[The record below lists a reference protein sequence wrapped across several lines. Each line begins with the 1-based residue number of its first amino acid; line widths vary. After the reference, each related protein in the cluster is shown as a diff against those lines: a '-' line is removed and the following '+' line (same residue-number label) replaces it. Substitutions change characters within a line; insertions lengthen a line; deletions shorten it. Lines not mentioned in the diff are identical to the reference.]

1 MLAGNV
7 FKSTAVRLAIIYIAL
22 FAIAYLVANIAAYQM
37 AVRFLDD
44 RLNANVMERYREIA
58 SAYEARGLGGAAQMI
73 ESHGPAIRGQETMYT
88 LRGPAGELVAGNAEL
103 ADVPA
108 GFSLLR
114 PEDQHAS
121 TSHYKL
127 FRGPLGEND
136 LTVGISYRDTDELAR
151 IVLISFGWATAIILA
166 VGMTGAAILAYRT
179 RKRIF
184 VLSRTAHE
192 IGHGELSRRL
202 PVSSRMDEIDVLSS
216 EVNVALARLEA
227 SVTALKQVTT
237 DIAHDLKTPIG
248 RTFLVL
254 DDALQAETIEDV
266 KNAVEVALGELTAI
280 ADTFDALLRIAQIES
295 RSRTAHFGLIHLDAL
310 VHEIFEIYEVIA
322 SDEGYI
328 LKLGETDTNCQIGG
342 DPDLIRQMLANLLA
356 NAMRHTPVGSTITMD
371 VARRAD
377 LICLT
382 VSDNGPGIPEDER
395 VRVFDRF
402 YRLEKS
408 RTTAGSGLGLSL
420 VKAIADLHE
429 AKVALHDNAPGLTV
443 TVTFPKLTAPSCSMT
458 RLIVEL

>member
-1 MLAGNV
+1 MLAGSV

-22 FAIAYLVANIAAYQM
+22 FVIAYLVANIAAYQM
-37 AVRFLDD
+37 VIRFLDD
-44 RLNANVMERYREIA
+44 RLNANVMERYREIT
-58 SAYEARGLGGAAQMI
+58 SAYEGRGLVGAVWMI

-121 TSHYKL
+121 ASHYKL

-192 IGHGELSRRL
+192 IGHGELSKRL
-202 PVSSRMDEIDVLSS
+202 PVSSRMDDIDVLAS
-216 EVNVALARLEA
+216 EVNVALARLES
-227 SVTALKQVTT
+227 SVAALKQVTT
-237 DIAHDLKTPIG
+237 DVAHDLKTPIG

-254 DDALQAETIEDV
+254 EDAMESDGVGDMRGGIE
-266 KNAVEVALGELTAI
+266 AALVELKSI
-280 ADTFDALLRIAQIES
+280 ADTFDALLRIAQIEA
-295 RSRTAHFGLIHLDAL
+295 RIRTENFTVFDLKPL
-310 VHEIFEIYEVIA
+310 VTDLYEIYEAIA
-322 SDEGYI
+322 VEGGYE
-328 LKLGETDTNCQIGG
+328 LSLSIGSGACLING
-342 DPDLIRQMLANLLA
+342 DPDLIRQLLANLLT
-356 NAMRHTPVGSTITMD
+356 NSMRHTPDGSKIALELSRGHRTIS
-371 VARRAD
+371 
-377 LICLT
+377 LG
-382 VSDNGPGIPEDER
+382 VSDNGSGIPREER
-395 VRVFDRF
+395 KRVFDRF

-408 RTTAGSGLGLSL
+408 RTTTGSGLGLSL
-420 VKAIADLHE
+420 VKAIAELHGANTE
-429 AKVALHDNAPGLTV
+429 LLDNEPGLQVV
-443 TVTFPKLTAPSCSMT
+443 TKFREAENGNL
-458 RLIVEL
+458 